1 MFVFVVLVWVVIVY
15 FFIVSYIEYFFVIL
29 EKIKEIDKFILNCD
43 LNRLM

>member
-1 MFVFVVLVWVVIVY
+1 MFIFVVLVWVVIIY
-15 FFIVSYIEYFFVIL
+15 FFIVSYIKYFFVIL